1 MISKVLAIHNIKS
14 IIKFLLVISLF
25 LIPTLI
31 IINNIHPLSQ
41 ITSAQNIKA
50 NNTDLTIPEIYQ
62 KTLKSVV
69 WIKVYSPLLGQLGG
83 GSGFIYDSSGHIITN
98 NHVVTAGQLSIGN
111 VNLEVTFYDG
121 SVYPAK
127 VIGSDPLT
135 DIAVVQVDTSVPSD
149 KIIPLSLGNSS
160 ELKTGED
167 TVVIGNPFGLKGT
180 ITNGIISSL
189 GRTEPTTSLGLQFD
203 IPDIIQTNA
212 AINPGNSGGPMLNMR
227 GEVTGIA
234 VSTLVN
240 STGIGF
246 VIPSSTINK
255 VVPSLISNGS
265 FRHPWLGI
273 EGEDMTSA
281 IANIMKLQEAKG
293 VLVTSVIEGSSAA
306 KAGIRGGNQAIDIPT
321 EGRSV
326 LMGGDVILKINNQ
339 DIQNFDDIL
348 VYIQRHTAVGDNV
361 TLNILRNG
369 QNLDVPVVL
378 GAAPNG

>member
-14 IIKFLLVISLF
+14 MIKFLLVIGLF
-25 LIPTLI
+25 LIPILVTI
-31 IINNIHPLSQ
+31 DNIHPLFQ
-41 ITSAQNIKA
+41 IISAQIIKA

-83 GSGFIYDSSGHIITN
+83 GSGFVYDSSGHIITN
-98 NHVVTAGQLSIGN
+98 NHVVTADQLSIGN

-121 SVYPAK
+121 SVYSAK
-127 VIGSDPLT
+127 VIGADPLT
-135 DIAVVQVDTSVPSD
+135 DIAVVQVDASVPKS

-160 ELKTGED
+160 ELKTGEG

-255 VVPSLISNGS
+255 VVPSLISDGA
-265 FRHPWLGI
+265 FKHPWLGI

-281 IANIMKLQEAKG
+281 IANIMNLQEAKG

-306 KAGIRGGNQAIDIPT
+306 KAGIRGGNQTIDIPT

-326 LMGGDVILKINNQ
+326 LMGGDVILKINSQ
-339 DIQNFDDIL
+339 DIRNFDDIL

-361 TLNILRNG
+361 TLTILRNG
-369 QNLDVPVVL
+369 QNQDIPVVL